1 MDQINQTPFQENVMK
16 NKSRIVASALG
27 LIIGI
32 VLARKFI
39 PMDETCWPDIL
50 FLVFIAL
57 HVLVFGIIMPE
68 TQTPMS
74 LGIASVLISP
84 HLPERIGFAVCMS
97 GLVVFALGILYG
109 MFRSIGRII
118 KKL

>member
-1 MDQINQTPFQENVMK
+1 MDQSNQTPFQENTMK
-16 NKSRIVASALG
+16 NESRIIASALV

-39 PMDETCWPDIL
+39 PMDGTCWSEIL

-57 HVLVFGIIMPE
+57 EVLIFGIIMPE

-74 LGIASVLISP
+74 LGIAPVLISP
-84 HLPERIGFAVCMS
+84 HLPERIGVVVCMS
-97 GLVVFALGILYG
+97 GLVVFVLGILYG
-109 MFRSIGRII
+109 MFRLIGRMI
-118 KKL
+118 KKW